1 MNRGEGWAPYP
12 GAATP
17 FGGIAKGAMAD
28 LLLPGLPSNDPKN
41 CLSEAARRR
50 VEDAHLE
57 SQLIRTKALAII
69 ETRYRSGPT
78 HELSFGDYFKTGQ
91 AAIEWDEAKVES
103 ARIVLS
109 TLVRE
114 YVAAGKSGREL
125 GQIMGEELE
134 GACYSLELSI
144 PQRDLLS
151 LEIEVNRRSLAQSTE
166 ARPAV
171 TAAKSDGKGRKRG
184 PTPDYEAASRLAEI
198 IARVAPDGEWRGKLD
213 EICEALD
220 QTEPK
225 LPCPRVWHGR
235 YNADCWADYPERST
249 AIKVIEDRLRVAK
262 QKPKPAPETSS

>member
-1 MNRGEGWAPYP
+1 
-12 GAATP
+12 
-17 FGGIAKGAMAD
+17 MAD
-28 LLLPGLPSNDPKN
+28 PPLARLQPSDPQN
-41 CLSEAARRR
+41 CLSEPARRR
-50 VEDAHLE
+50 VEDAHLK

-69 ETRYRSGPT
+69 ETRYRSAPT

-151 LEIEVNRRSLAQSTE
+151 LEIEVNRRSLTQTTE

-184 PTPDYEAASRLAEI
+184 PTPDYEAASQLAEI
-198 IARVAPDGEWRGKLD
+198 VARVAPDGEWRGKLD

-220 QTEPK
+220 AATIPFPAKWRRDRQ
-225 LPCPRVWHGR
+225 CR
-235 YNADCWADYPERST
+235 CWADCLEKPIIAK
-249 AIKVIEDRLRVAK
+249 AIEYRLQTAK
-262 QKPKPAPETSS
+262 QRSESTPGTFS